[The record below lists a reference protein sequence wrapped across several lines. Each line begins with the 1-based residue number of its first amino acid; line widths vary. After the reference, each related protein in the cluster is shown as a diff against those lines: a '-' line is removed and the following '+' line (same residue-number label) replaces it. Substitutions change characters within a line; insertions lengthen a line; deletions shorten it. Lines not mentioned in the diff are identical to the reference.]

1 MIGFYASLLVVKLLL
16 DVYAEK
22 NAFLQAA
29 YYAIATMMAIMFIIN
44 ALVIIYNVWLRRL
57 EMNDKVDMLER
68 VDDVLDWVYPL
79 IYVVLLIG
87 LVIWFF

>member
-1 MIGFYASLLVVKLLL
+1 LTFL
-16 DVYAEK
+16 DAV
-22 NAFLQAA
+22 
-29 YYAIATMMAIMFIIN
+29 MAIMFIIN
-44 ALVIIYNVWLRRL
+44 SMVIVYNVWLRRL